1 MNKLYCPT
9 CGQALTL
16 RGESPSRRAYCTNC
30 GLILQRQR
38 SVTLS
43 NRGVHVT
50 FYWKVVKN
58 TSGNNAIREYLD
70 LEDK

>member
-9 CGQALTL
+9 CGQALSM

-30 GLILQRQR
+30 GMIMQEH
-38 SVTLS
+38 SSGTIEANGIYTS
-43 NRGVHVT
+43 A
-50 FYWKVVKN
+50 YWVVVKN